1 MKTDNDSFLYRDM
14 PILLEE
20 TKEILDYMRSLSYEE
35 MKKIWKSSDKIA
47 RENFD
52 RIKNMDLEKSL
63 SPAILSFQGLQYQYM
78 GAEVFTYKE
87 LDYIEEHLRILSGF
101 YGILKPLD
109 GILPYRLE
117 MQSKLI
123 DWKYK
128 TLYEFWED
136 KIAKKLFSES
146 DCIINLASEEY
157 SKTISKYLED
167 NIRFISC
174 KFCELVDEKLI
185 QKGTLA
191 KMARGE
197 MVRFMAE
204 ENIDRVEDI
213 KKFNRLDYLY
223 REDLSNP
230 SKYVFVKIEDKSKE
244 RDS

>member
-1 MKTDNDSFLYRDM
+1 MKTDNDSFLHRDI
-14 PILLEE
+14 PTLIEE
-20 TKEILDYMRSLSYEE
+20 TKLILDYMKSLSYED

-52 RIKNMDLEKSL
+52 RIKNMDLEENL

-78 GAEVFTYKE
+78 GTEVFTYKE
-87 LDYIEEHLRILSGF
+87 LDYIEKHLRILSGF

-117 MQSKLI
+117 MQSKLV

-128 TLYEFWED
+128 TLYEFWDD
-136 KIAKKLFSES
+136 KIAKKIFSES
-146 DCIINLASEEY
+146 DCIINLASKEY

-167 NIRFISC
+167 NISFISC
-174 KFCELVDEKLI
+174 TFGELLDGKVI

-204 ENIDRVEDI
+204 ENIHRPEDI
-213 KKFNRLDYLY
+213 KEFNRLDYRY
-223 REDLSNP
+223 VKDLSDSSN
-230 SKYVFVKIEDKSKE
+230 YVFIKAEDKALT
-244 RDS
+244 